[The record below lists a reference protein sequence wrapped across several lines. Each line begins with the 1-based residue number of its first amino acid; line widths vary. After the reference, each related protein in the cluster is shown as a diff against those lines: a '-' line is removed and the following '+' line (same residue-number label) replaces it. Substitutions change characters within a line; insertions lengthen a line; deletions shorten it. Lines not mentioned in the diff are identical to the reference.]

1 MNVHGAHGGPEL
13 CEHHSWVVFPIP
25 IEMSTYFPKGLSS
38 PFTSSGLILFRAA
51 RTAESWSGG
60 GWLTPPG

>member
-13 CEHHSWVVFPIP
+13 CEHHSCAVFDIP

-38 PFTSSGLILFRAA
+38 LFTSSGLIAFRRARAA
-51 RTAESWSGG
+51 ES
-60 GWLTPPG
+60 